1 MNIEMLPLRPTTDQ
15 LAKMAY
21 VYIRQSSLMQVTR
34 HAESTEI
41 QYSLVER
48 AVQLGWPR
56 ERVEIIDEDLGKSG
70 ADAYARGGFQH
81 LLAEISLARA
91 GLVLSYDAS
100 RLARNNRDWYQ
111 LLEVCSIFGT
121 LIADGERLYD
131 PRLYHDRLLLGLTG
145 MLSEAELHQLKQRM
159 QAGAR
164 HKAERGE
171 LRQGLPVGLARGP
184 AGEVIL
190 NPDEEVQARIRLVFE
205 KFREIRS
212 ASGVMRYLRAANLP
226 LPARPRAGPA
236 PHEIVWQPART
247 SAILDMLHNPA
258 YAGAY
263 VYGRKLL
270 EPARRSPG
278 HPSGGRIL
286 QPIDKWEICLHNRYP
301 AYIAWDEFVANQAQ
315 LHANSLKYREE
326 QPGVARKGQALL
338 QGIVRC
344 GRCGALLHL
353 HYSGPQG
360 EFPEYRCSADQSQ
373 FGGTDCQR
381 VRALALDTQV
391 ERRFL
396 EALQP
401 DQVTLALAA
410 LAHLEQEEQA
420 ENKQWELRLER
431 AHYEAKRAERQ
442 YQAVEPE
449 NRLVAHSL
457 EKQWE
462 ERLRAVE
469 TVEKEYHAWK
479 ASRFGSLT
487 EADREAIVALGS
499 DLPALWQAATTTNT
513 ERKQMLRLVIR
524 EVIVDSKRAEGQVWV
539 QINWQTGAQEQ
550 FWYQRRVSSYAVF
563 AGTQALEQRVRE
575 LNAAGLMDAQIAATL
590 EREGYQTPGLVHP
603 ITSKIVCH
611 LRAKWKIPTVKLN
624 HNQQNP
630 AQWEDGSYSV
640 EGAAARLGVSQDAIF
655 TWLKTG
661 RLKGEH
667 LGRSMPWKI
676 SLTEDDER
684 RLHEWLQ
691 CQGRRT
697 RRSKREAL

>member
-1 MNIEMLPLRPTTDQ
+1 MNAELLPLTPTTDQ
-15 LAKMAY
+15 RAKMAY

-34 HAESTEI
+34 HAESTDL
-41 QYSLVER
+41 QYALVQR
-48 AVQLGWPR
+48 AVALGWPR
-56 ERVEIIDEDLGKSG
+56 ERVELIDEDLGKSG
-70 ADAYARGGFQH
+70 AHAEARGGFQR
-81 LLAEISLARA
+81 LLAEISLARV
-91 GLVLSYDAS
+91 GLVLSFDAS

-131 PRLYHDRLLLGLTG
+131 PRLYHDRLLLGLSG

-184 AGEVIL
+184 DGEVIL
-190 NPDEEVQARIRLVFE
+190 NPDEEVQARIQLVFE

-212 ASGVMRYLRAANLP
+212 AGGVMRYLRAAHLP
-226 LPARPRAGPA
+226 LPARPRVGPA
-236 PHEIVWQPART
+236 PYEVVWQPART

-270 EPARRSPG
+270 DPARRSPG
-278 HPSGGRIL
+278 HPSGGRML

-315 LHANSLKYREE
+315 LRANSLKYREE
-326 QPGVARKGQALL
+326 RPGVARKGQALL

-344 GRCGALLHL
+344 GRCGALFHL
-353 HYSGPQG
+353 HYSGKQG
-360 EFPEYRCSADQSQ
+360 EWPEYRCSADQSQ

-381 VRALALDTQV
+381 VRALALDRQV
-391 ERRFL
+391 EQRFL
-396 EALQP
+396 QALQP

-410 LAHLEQEEQA
+410 LAQLEQEEQA
-420 ENKQWELRLER
+420 ESKQWELRLER
-431 AHYEAKRAERQ
+431 ARYQAKRAERQ

-449 NRLVAHSL
+449 NRLVARSL

-462 ERLRAVE
+462 EQLRAVE
-469 TVEKEYHAWK
+469 TVEKEYQVWK
-479 ASRFGSLT
+479 SSRVGIFT
-487 EADREAIVALGS
+487 QADREAIVALGS
-499 DLPALWQAATTTNT
+499 DLPTLWQAPTTTSA

-524 EVIVDSKRAEGQVWV
+524 EVIIDSKRLEGQVWV

-550 FWYQRRVSSYAVF
+550 FCYQRRVSSYAVF
-563 AGTQALEQRVRE
+563 AGAQALEQRVRE

-611 LRAKWKIPTVKLN
+611 LRAKWQIPTVKLN
-624 HNQQNP
+624 RNEHNP

-640 EGAAARLGVSQDAIF
+640 EGAAAKLGVDQSTIF

-661 RLKGEH
+661 KLKGEH
-667 LGRSMPWKI
+667 LARSMPWKI
-676 SLTEDDER
+676 YLTVEDER
-684 RLHEWLQ
+684 RLHEWL
-691 CQGRRT
+691 RRA

>member
-1 MNIEMLPLRPTTDQ
+1 MNVELLALTPTTEQ
-15 LAKMAY
+15 RAKMAY

-34 HAESTEI
+34 HAESTEL
-41 QYSLVER
+41 QYALVQR
-48 AVQLGWPR
+48 AVALGWPR
-56 ERVEIIDEDLGKSG
+56 ERVELIDEDLGKSG
-70 ADAYARGGFQH
+70 AQAEARGGFQR
-81 LLAEISLARA
+81 LLVEISLARV
-91 GLVLSYDAS
+91 GLVLSFDAS

-131 PRLYHDRLLLGLTG
+131 PRLYHDRLLLGLSG
-145 MLSEAELHQLKQRM
+145 MMSEAELHQLKQRM
-159 QAGAR
+159 QVGAR

-184 AGEVIL
+184 TGEVIL
-190 NPDEEVQARIRLVFE
+190 NPDEEVQVRIRLVFE
-205 KFREIRS
+205 KFHEIRS
-212 ASGVMRYLRAANLP
+212 AGGVMRYLRAAHLP
-226 LPARPRAGPA
+226 LPARPKVGPA

-247 SAILDMLHNPA
+247 SAILDILHNPA

-263 VYGRKLL
+263 VYGRKQLD
-270 EPARRSPG
+270 PARRTRA

-301 AYIAWDEFVANQAQ
+301 AYITWEEFVANQVQ

-353 HYSGPQG
+353 HYCGPQG

-391 ERRFL
+391 EQRFL
-396 EALQP
+396 QALQP

-410 LAHLEQEEQA
+410 LAQLEQEEQA

-431 AHYEAKRAERQ
+431 ARDLAKRAERQ

-449 NRLVAHSL
+449 NRLVARSL

-479 ASRFGSLT
+479 TSRFGALT
-487 EADREAIVALGS
+487 QADREAIVALGS
-499 DLPALWQAATTTNT
+499 DLPALWRAPTTSNT
-513 ERKQMLRLVIR
+513 ERKQMVRLIIR
-524 EVIVDSKRAEGQVWV
+524 EVIVVSSRAEGQVWG

-550 FWYQRRVSSYAVF
+550 FWYQRRVQSYAVF
-563 AGTQALEQRVRE
+563 TGTQALEQRVRE
-575 LNAAGLMDAQIAATL
+575 LNAAGLIDAQIAATL

-603 ITSKIVCH
+603 LTSKIVCH
-611 LRAKWKIPTVKLN
+611 LRHQWQIPTVKLN
-624 HNQQNP
+624 KNQHNP

-640 EGAAARLGVSQDAIF
+640 QGAAAKLGVSQDTIF

-667 LGRSMPWKI
+667 LGKSMPWKI
-676 SLTEDDER
+676 YVTEDDER
-684 RLHEWLQ
+684 RLDAWLRR
-691 CQGRRT
+691 QGRRT

>member
-1 MNIEMLPLRPTTDQ
+1 MNAELLPLTPTTDQ
-15 LAKMAY
+15 RAKMAY

-34 HAESTEI
+34 HAESTEL

-48 AVQLGWPR
+48 AVKLGWPR
-56 ERVEIIDEDLGKSG
+56 ERVEVIDEDLGKSG
-70 ADAYARGGFQH
+70 ADAFARGGFQY

-91 GLVLSYDAS
+91 GLVLSFDAS

-145 MLSEAELHQLKQRM
+145 MLSEAELHQLKLRM

-184 AGEVIL
+184 AGEVVFT
-190 NPDEEVQARIRLVFE
+190 PDEEVQARIRLVFE

-212 ASGVMRYLRAANLP
+212 AGGVMRYLRAAHLP
-226 LPARPRAGPA
+226 LPARPRVGPA
-236 PHEIVWQPART
+236 PYEVVWQPART
-247 SAILDMLHNPA
+247 SAILDILHNPA

-270 EPARRSPG
+270 DTARRTPG

-301 AYIAWDEFVANQAQ
+301 AYIAWDEFVANQAK
-315 LHANSLKYREE
+315 LRANSLKYREE

-344 GRCGALLHL
+344 GRCGALFHL
-353 HYSGPQG
+353 HYSGKQG
-360 EFPEYRCSADQSQ
+360 EWPEYRCSADQSQ

-381 VRALALDTQV
+381 VRALALDRQI
-391 ERRFL
+391 EQRFL
-396 EALQP
+396 QALQP

-410 LAHLEQEEQA
+410 LAQLEQEEQA
-420 ENKQWELRLER
+420 ESKQWELRLER
-431 AHYEAKRAERQ
+431 ARYQAKRAERQ

-449 NRLVAHSL
+449 NRLVARSL

-462 ERLRAVE
+462 EQLRAVE
-469 TVEKEYHAWK
+469 TVEKEYQVWK
-479 ASRFGSLT
+479 SSRLGIFT
-487 EADREAIVALGS
+487 QPDREAIVALGS
-499 DLPALWQAATTTNT
+499 DLPALWQAPTTTNE

-524 EVIVDSKRAEGQVWV
+524 EVIVDSKRANGQVWV
-539 QINWQTGAQEQ
+539 QINWQTGAQEP
-550 FWYQRRVSSYAVF
+550 FWYQRRVHSYTVF

-590 EREGYQTPGLVHP
+590 ECEGYQTPGLIHP

-611 LRAKWKIPTVKLN
+611 LRAKWQIPTVKLN
-624 HNQQNP
+624 RNQHNP

-640 EGAAARLGVSQDAIF
+640 EGAAAKLGVDQSTIF
-655 TWLKTG
+655 NWLKTG

-667 LGRSMPWKI
+667 LARSMPWKI

-684 RLHEWLQ
+684 RLHEWL
-691 CQGRRT
+691 RRA

>member
-1 MNIEMLPLRPTTDQ
+1 MNAELLSLIPTTEQ
-15 LAKMAY
+15 RAKMAY

-34 HAESTEI
+34 HAESTEL

-56 ERVEIIDEDLGKSG
+56 ERVEVIDEDLGKSG
-70 ADAYARGGFQH
+70 ADAFARGGFQY

-184 AGEVIL
+184 AREVIL

-212 ASGVMRYLRAANLP
+212 AGGVMRYLRAVHLP
-226 LPARPRAGPA
+226 LPACPRVGPD
-236 PHEIVWQPART
+236 PYEVVWQPART
-247 SAILDMLHNPA
+247 SGILDILHNPA

-263 VYGRKLL
+263 VYGRKLFD
-270 EPARRSPG
+270 PARRTPA

-301 AYIAWDEFVANQAQ
+301 AYISWEEFLANQDQ
-315 LHANSLKYREE
+315 LRANSLRYREE
-326 QPGVARKGQALL
+326 RPGVARKGQALL

-344 GRCGALLHL
+344 GRGGALFHL
-353 HYSGPQG
+353 HYSGQQG
-360 EFPEYRCSADQSQ
+360 EWPEYRCSADQSQ

-381 VRALALDTQV
+381 VRAQALDRQV
-391 ERRFL
+391 EERFL
-396 EALQP
+396 EALRP
-401 DQVTLALAA
+401 DRLTLALAA
-410 LAHLEQEEQA
+410 LAQLEQEEQA
-420 ENKQWELRLER
+420 ESKQWELRLER
-431 AHYEAKRAERQ
+431 ARYQAKRAERQ

-449 NRLVAHSL
+449 NRLVARSL

-462 ERLRAVE
+462 EQLRAVE
-469 TVEKEYHAWK
+469 AAEKEYHAWK
-479 ASRFGSLT
+479 SRRFGTLT
-487 EADREAIVALGS
+487 QADREAIVALGS
-499 DLPALWQAATTTNT
+499 DLPALWQAETTTNE

-524 EVIVDSKRAEGQVWV
+524 EVIVDSRRVEGQVWV

-550 FWYQRRVSSYAVF
+550 FWYQRRVNSYAVF
-563 AGTQALEQRVRE
+563 TGTQALEQRVRE
-575 LNAAGLMDAQIAATL
+575 LNAAGLMDAQIAETL
-590 EREGYQTPGLVHP
+590 EREGYQTPGLIHP

-624 HNQQNP
+624 HNQHNP
-630 AQWEDGSYSV
+630 AKWEDGTYSV
-640 EGAAARLGVSQDAIF
+640 EGAAAKLGVGQDTIF
-655 TWLKTG
+655 NWLKTG

-676 SLTEDDER
+676 YLTEDDER
-684 RLHEWLQ
+684 RLNAWLR

-697 RRSKREAL
+697 RQSKREAS

>member
-1 MNIEMLPLRPTTDQ
+1 MSAELQLLTPTTDQ

-34 HAESTEI
+34 HAESTDL
-41 QYSLVER
+41 QYSLVQR
-48 AVQLGWPR
+48 AVALGWPR
-56 ERVEIIDEDLGKSG
+56 ERVELIDEDLGKSG
-70 ADAYARGGFQH
+70 AHAEIRGGFQR
-81 LLAEISLARA
+81 LLAEISLARV
-91 GLVLSYDAS
+91 GLVLSFDAS

-131 PRLYHDRLLLGLTG
+131 PRLYHDRLLLGLSG
-145 MLSEAELHQLKQRM
+145 MMSEAELHQLKQRM

-205 KFREIRS
+205 KFREICS
-212 ASGVMRYLRAANLP
+212 AGGVMRSLQAAHLP
-226 LPARPRAGPA
+226 LPACPRVGPA
-236 PHEIVWQPART
+236 PYEIVWQPART

-263 VYGRKLL
+263 VYGRKQLD
-270 EPARRSPG
+270 PARRTPT
-278 HPSGGRIL
+278 HPAGGRLL
-286 QPIDKWEICLHNRYP
+286 QPLDKWEVCLHNRYP
-301 AYIAWDEFVANQAQ
+301 AYITWEEFVANQAQ
-315 LHANSLKYREE
+315 LRTNSLRYREE
-326 QPGVARKGQALL
+326 RPGVARKGQALL

-410 LAHLEQEEQA
+410 LAQLEQEEQA

-431 AHYEAKRAERQ
+431 VRYQAKRAERQ

-449 NRLVAHSL
+449 NRLVARSL

-479 ASRFGSLT
+479 ASRFGTLT
-487 EADREAIVALGS
+487 QADHEAIVALGS
-499 DLPALWQAATTTNT
+499 DLPALWQAPTTGNT
-513 ERKQMLRLVIR
+513 ERKQMVRLVIR

-563 AGTQALEQRVRE
+563 AGAQALEQRVRE
-575 LNAAGLMDAQIAATL
+575 LNAAGMMDAQIATTL

-624 HNQQNP
+624 NNQHNP
-630 AQWEDGSYSV
+630 TQWEDGSYSV
-640 EGAAARLGVSQDAIF
+640 EGAAAKLGVGQDTIF
-655 TWLKTG
+655 KWLKTG

-676 SLTEDDER
+676 YVTEDDER
-684 RLHEWLQ
+684 RLHEWLG